1 MKYCILIL
9 LIHISKN
16 SNIIFLSRMFFM
28 NCMFL
33 RIYYSWVCNLNSR
46 WPTDFFSPFISPTKA
61 CEIFDRF
68 SLKYVSRLIT
78 KFWFFYPQKSRQ
90 ECAFQRVRNIFF
102 VTVLCIFTKNFIWP
116 DLKNSNI
123 LIKLAWRLVNV
134 SVLIFRYIKKKKK
147 KLRTFATYLAYI
159 YLYYLLN
166 KCCLRKYKVRFKTFK
181 L

>member
-9 LIHISKN
+9 LIHISNN

-28 NCMFL
+28 NSMFF

-61 CEIFDRF
+61 CEVFDRF
-68 SLKYVSRLIT
+68 SLKYVNRLIT
-78 KFWFFYPQKSRQ
+78 KFWFFYPQKNRQ

-102 VTVLCIFTKNFIWP
+102 VTVLCIFTKKFIWP

-123 LIKLAWRLVNV
+123 LITLAWRLVNV
-134 SVLIFRYIKKKKK
+134 SVLIFRYIKKKKRNYELLQLI
-147 KLRTFATYLAYI
+147 LRIFIYI
-159 YLYYLLN
+159 IY
-166 KCCLRKYKVRFKTFK
+166 
-181 L
+181 

>member
-28 NCMFL
+28 NSMFF

-46 WPTDFFSPFISPTKA
+46 WPTNFFNPFISPTKVW
-61 CEIFDRF
+61 EIFDRF

-78 KFWFFYPQKSRQ
+78 KFWFFYPQKNRQ
-90 ECAFQRVRNIFF
+90 ECAFQRVRNIVF
-102 VTVLCIFTKNFIWP
+102 VTVLCIFTKKFIWP

-134 SVLIFRYIKKKKK
+134 SVLIFKYIKKKKEIK
-147 KLRTFATYLAYI
+147 NFCNLSCI
-159 YLYYLLN
+159 YLFILST
-166 KCCLRKYKVRFKTFK
+166 K
-181 L
+181 

>member
-9 LIHISKN
+9 LIHISNN

-46 WPTDFFSPFISPTKA
+46 WPTDFFNPFISPTKA
-61 CEIFDRF
+61 WEIFDRF

-78 KFWFFYPQKSRQ
+78 KFWFFYQQKNRQ
-90 ECAFQRVRNIFF
+90 ECAFQRVRNIVF
-102 VTVLCIFTKNFIWP
+102 VTVLCIFTKKFIWP

-123 LIKLAWRLVNV
+123 LITLAWRLVNV
-134 SVLIFRYIKKKKK
+134 SVLIFKYIKKKK

-166 KCCLRKYKVRFKTFK
+166 KCYLRKYKVRFKTFK